1 MFPTLGASYMF
12 PTLGASYISPRLA
25 QVTCFPRLA
34 LFKVFCHD
42 VWWLPSNLSVYCD
55 WIHYSQ
61 KVLHCLLSII
71 CILFFIFSW
80 VDICENTIFIRQQQA
95 QKITLLWKHKSKTYL
110 IFTPWRRC
118 CFAFQQPKWVKEK
131 KQHYITF
138 FYISGLQQEHR
149 DMSAGKQVVCPKT
162 LYVVISSSTSQAKVL
177 TADLRTP
184 KSKEV
189 LRDDSQRKKG
199 SK

>member
-1 MFPTLGASYMF
+1 MAS
-12 PTLGASYISPRLA
+12 L
-25 QVTCFPRLA
+25 Q
-34 LFKVFCHD
+34 
-42 VWWLPSNLSVYCD
+42 
-55 WIHYSQ
+55 
-61 KVLHCLLSII
+61 
-71 CILFFIFSW
+71 
-80 VDICENTIFIRQQQA
+80 FIRLLRLDSLQSKGLTLFIEHHLHSLLHLFLGRHLWKHNFYQQA
-95 QKITLLWKHKSKTYL
+95 QKITLFWKHKNKLYL
-110 IFTPWRRC
+110 IFTAWRRC

-184 KSKEV
+184 KCKEV
-189 LRDDSQRKKG
+189 LRDDSRRKKG
-199 SK
+199 SKKGKRLWRDYDEVY